1 MATDN
6 NNSELEREAG
16 LASPPNFDR
25 GSGADFDPQASPEGV
40 RDCGHDVNSSL
51 SGEGDN
57 ASLNARIASVP
68 VGGESVDRAEAG
80 ATNGASSGSVSAEA
94 DAEIPAEAAVAKAAP
109 TPRRRR
115 SGPSSQGSTPRY
127 VP

>member
-1 MATDN
+1 MAT

-25 GSGADFDPQASPEGV
+25 ESGAHFDPQAGPDGV
-40 RDCGHDVNSSL
+40 SDRGHNLNSSL
-51 SGEGDN
+51 TGEDSDARQGARNPSEAVDGEG
-57 ASLNARIASVP
+57 
-68 VGGESVDRAEAG
+68 VDRAEAG
-80 ATNGASSGSVSAEA
+80 VTSGASGGSQSAEV
-94 DAEIPAEAAVAKAAP
+94 DIEIPPEAAVAKAAP